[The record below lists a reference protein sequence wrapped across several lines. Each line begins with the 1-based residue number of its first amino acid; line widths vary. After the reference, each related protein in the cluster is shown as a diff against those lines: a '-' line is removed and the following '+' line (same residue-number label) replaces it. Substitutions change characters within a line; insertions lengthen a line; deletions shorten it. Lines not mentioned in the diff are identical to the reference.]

1 MDVLTASKYDRHP
14 TELAALA
21 GARLVTASETD
32 ESRQWA
38 EARIKAL
45 TGGEPLSA
53 RFMRRDLFEF
63 MPAFKLALSGNSLP
77 TLLNCGRAMR
87 RRFNL
92 VPFDQVPST
101 PDLELGDKLQA
112 EWPSILS
119 WAIEGC
125 ALWQQEGLGTAAVIE
140 AETDNYFRESDH
152 FGSWLEA
159 CCELEEHAEHYELAT
174 DLFASWNRYLVRIKE
189 PEENNTKFGRRLRA
203 LGLRKEKAGTIR
215 WHGIRLDSAG

>member
-101 PDLELGDKLQA
+101 PDLELGDKLRA
-112 EWPSILS
+112 EWPEIPSV
-119 WAIEGC
+119 GC
-125 ALWQQEGLGTAAVIE
+125 QG
-140 AETDNYFRESDH
+140 
-152 FGSWLEA
+152 
-159 CCELEEHAEHYELAT
+159 
-174 DLFASWNRYLVRIKE
+174 
-189 PEENNTKFGRRLRA
+189 LRA
-203 LGLRKEKAGTIR
+203 LAARGTR
-215 WHGIRLDSAG
+215 NGGGYRSGDRQLFPRV